1 MESHHRNNL
10 GHTNKAFQDDDQ
22 HQDTPDE
29 LQVSDETG
37 AHQLG
42 DCSLFSVKL
51 KWLNNFRNPKWFLVF
66 LSTAAFLQGL
76 CINGFVNV
84 VITSIERRFGLKS
97 TQSGMIASTYD
108 IGSLLIMIPVSFLGG
123 RTVSSKPRWIGVG
136 LMCQALGS
144 LMWTIPHFAT
154 PVYDR
159 TSAASVVEESAPSS
173 VRSNICIPG
182 TNTSRDD
189 LGDASDD
196 IQWTSS
202 LSNYRYVFILGQLL
216 HGFGAAPLVTLGT
229 TFLDDI
235 VKTGNSPFYI
245 GIFYAWFIIGPAV
258 GYILGKIEL
267 K

>member
-159 TSAASVVEESAPSS
+159 TSAASVVEESAQSS

-196 IQWTSS
+196 DQWTSS

-235 VKTGNSPFYI
+235 VMTGNSPFYI